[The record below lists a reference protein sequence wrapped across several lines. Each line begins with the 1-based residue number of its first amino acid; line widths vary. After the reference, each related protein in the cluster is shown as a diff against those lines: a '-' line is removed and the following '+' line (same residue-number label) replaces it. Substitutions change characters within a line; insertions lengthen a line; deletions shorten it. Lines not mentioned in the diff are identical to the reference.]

1 MKITVGNYDNP
12 ITTRESTSV
21 LIGSE
26 AKLKNYRIHC
36 LMAGAVRTLVDTLGQ
51 DGLPLMVPAVFP
63 ILVFCL
69 EEGKR
74 RILIDTGAPDPAL
87 LRHAL
92 TQAGV
97 QPSDIDTV
105 ILTHLHFDH
114 CANTELFPTARFILQ
129 RKEWEFAHHPI
140 ISQREIY
147 VPMLIDMLSE
157 RDLVLV
163 EDDYEVAEGVAVH
176 LVPGHT
182 AGQQAVSV
190 STAEGTYVLAGDLLN
205 TFFSINPAVHELF
218 DLTGKRISIPIL
230 PELDF
235 YPPDIHTDLNDFYES
250 ANKLLTISGSRDR
263 IIPSHDPSLSGKVFP

>member
-1 MKITVGNYDNP
+1 M
-12 ITTRESTSV
+12 
-21 LIGSE
+21 L
-26 AKLKNYRIHC
+26 
-36 LMAGAVRTLVDTLGQ
+36 
-51 DGLPLMVPAVFP
+51 VPAVFP

-69 EEGKR
+69 EKGKR
-74 RILIDTGAPDPAL
+74 RILIDTGAPDPDL

-92 TQAGV
+92 AQAGV
-97 QPSDIDTV
+97 QTSDIDTV

-114 CANTELFPTARFILQ
+114 CANTELFPTAKFILQ

-147 VPMLIDMLSE
+147 MPALIDRVGE

-163 EDDYEVAEGVAVH
+163 DDDYEAAEGVAVH

-190 STAEGTYVLAGDLLN
+190 STVEGTFVLAGDLLN
-205 TFFSINPAVHELF
+205 TFFSINPAIHELI
-218 DLTGKRISIPIL
+218 DLTGKRIPMPAL
-230 PELDF
+230 PGQDF
-235 YPPDIHTDLNDFYES
+235 YPPDIHTDLNDFYKS
-250 ANKLLTISGSRDR
+250 ASKLLGIAGSRDR